1 MGEEVL
7 DTVSDNTV
15 KAVLD
20 GFGPRLVRTA
30 EEMFAIQADARRK
43 APFIKNA
50 GGGGGGDG
58 N

>member
-7 DTVSDNTV
+7 DIVSDDAV

-20 GFGPRLVRTA
+20 GFGPMLVRMA
-30 EEMFAIQADARRK
+30 EEVFAIQADALRK
-43 APFIKNA
+43 APFMKNA
-50 GGGGGGDG
+50 GGGSRGDG